1 MATHHHFSSH
11 NQHRSE
17 SDEASALPINR
28 ADLPQAGSRC
38 NLSALGAALRAAIV
52 RFMALPYFGCASLNK
67 RFLPASLESAG
78 ANEWTRTTDL
88 LFTKQLLCRLSY
100 VGSHHPYY
108 YDCRRVS
115 T

>member
-1 MATHHHFSSH
+1 MATYHHFSTH

-28 ADLPQAGSRC
+28 ADLPQTVFRC
-38 NLSALGAALRAAIV
+38 NLSALRTALQAAIAH
-52 RFMALPYFGCASLNK
+52 FMALPYFGCASLNK
-67 RFLPASLESAG
+67 GYLPLSPEAGG
-78 ANEWTRTTDL
+78 ANGRTRTADL

-100 VGSHHPYY
+100 VGSPYSYY
-108 YDCRRVS
+108 YDWSAVS